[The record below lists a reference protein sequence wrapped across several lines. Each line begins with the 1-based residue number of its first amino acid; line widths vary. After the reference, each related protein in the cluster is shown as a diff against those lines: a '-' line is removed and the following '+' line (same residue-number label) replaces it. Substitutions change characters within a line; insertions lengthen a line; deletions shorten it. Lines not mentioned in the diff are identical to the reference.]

1 MFIMA
6 PTVIPA
12 IEKSFDTSIFFGAN
26 EEENKVNETFK
37 NLEVKLDENDKFGVF
52 VFDIEKEKLYTS
64 YLNNYSQHDIEC
76 ISPPPEFS

>member
-1 MFIMA
+1 MA
-6 PTVIPA
+6 PTIIPA
-12 IEKSFDTSIFFGAN
+12 IEKSFDTSIFFGLN

-37 NLEVKLDENDKFGVF
+37 NLEVKLDENDKYGIF

-64 YLNNYSQHDIEC
+64 YLNNYSQLHIEC